1 MKIIGDMIAG
11 IIANYVYSV
20 VKMIA
25 TMFSDINYY
34 YYYYARLKGCKV

>member
-1 MKIIGDMIAG
+1 MIAG

-34 YYYYARLKGCKV
+34 YYARLKGCKV